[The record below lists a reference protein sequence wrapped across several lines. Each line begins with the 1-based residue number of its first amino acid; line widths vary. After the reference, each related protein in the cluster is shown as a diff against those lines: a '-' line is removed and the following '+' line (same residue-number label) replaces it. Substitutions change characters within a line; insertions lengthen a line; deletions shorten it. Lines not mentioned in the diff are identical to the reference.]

1 MKAGRSTLAPY
12 IETKQIVVMGE
23 PEVPLS
29 VDWELARRPKPIL
42 TLQLHQPDGSPL
54 ADTQVFMN
62 YDCVFSSREQKQMQV
77 THTAPTDAQGQLKFP
92 LYRGPGTYSVTLMV
106 KGYREEALENI
117 LLFDDSPGP
126 EFEITLQK

>member
-42 TLQLHQPDGSPL
+42 TLQLHQPDGAPL
-54 ADTQVFMN
+54 ADTQVFMKF
-62 YDCVFSSREQKQMQV
+62 DCVFSSREQKQLRA
-77 THTAPTDAQGQLKFP
+77 THRARTDPQGHLKFP
-92 LYRGPGTYSVTLMV
+92 LYRGAGTYSVTLRV
-106 KGYREEALENI
+106 KGYREEPLENI

-126 EFEITLQK
+126 EFEITLQE